1 MSLLLYKEGTVGTF
15 FAQDPARLAIIPK
28 VTVLWLCM
36 RHLETVP
43 TVMPHTPHPIK
54 QLRIIFS
61 LDVNALLFTHCFA
74 LLMHTMGECV
84 SALFSNRYNSVLC
97 YLSLHLPVTVYKWMY
112 CSTGYMYGY
121 VLSIHFHS
129 GVYLVVPNTR

>member
-1 MSLLLYKEGTVGTF
+1 MVVYQEVREVTRWKEGLFGLEDPMQGNGFKDYAQEQSLRVDLERRLLW
-15 FAQDPARLAIIPK
+15 FAPPIQIPGF
-28 VTVLWLCM
+28 
-36 RHLETVP
+36 HQ
-43 TVMPHTPHPIK
+43 HT
-54 QLRIIFS
+54 S
-61 LDVNALLFTHCFA
+61 
-74 LLMHTMGECV
+74 V

-112 CSTGYMYGY
+112 SSTGYMYGY